1 MGCVSE
7 GQLLE
12 YVERRLASEA
22 LLQIEAH
29 LRGCTD
35 CRELLAEIAQP
46 AAPEESAS
54 EAASIPEKELV
65 GRYEVLGPIGAGGM
79 GVVYAARDPKLHRT
93 VALKM
98 LRAGAGDDVPQGM
111 LKARLLREARAM
123 ARLSHRNVLSVY
135 EVGEMDGRV
144 FLAME
149 LVEGGR

>member
-46 AAPEESAS
+46 AAPEEPAS

-98 LRAGAGDDVPQGM
+98 LRARGADDATQARM
-111 LKARLLREARAM
+111 RRRLLREARSM
-123 ARLSHRNVLSVY
+123 AQLSHPNVLPVFD
-135 EVGEMDGRV
+135 VGEFERHV
-144 FLAME
+144 FVAME
-149 LVEGGR
+149 